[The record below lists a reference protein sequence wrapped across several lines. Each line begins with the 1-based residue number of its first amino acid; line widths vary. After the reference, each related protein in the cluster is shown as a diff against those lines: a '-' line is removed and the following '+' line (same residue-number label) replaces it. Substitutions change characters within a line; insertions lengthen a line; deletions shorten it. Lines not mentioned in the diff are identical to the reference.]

1 MRKQEPTAQK
11 TMTILLC
18 LETHPADAGRMT
30 QDAPLQEHTIRVCA
44 QCLWEALQQGRSV
57 RLCIGESGENGS
69 GICTQYGTGA
79 SMYRQSMALLAQL
92 RLESLLS
99 MPKLLA
105 QGAPSGWGEQLLLVT
120 PYSDASVAAWKQRTH
135 GAVAVTGNA
144 RDLAHCAD
152 CLVPEFSEG
161 GTNA

>member
-1 MRKQEPTAQK
+1 
-11 TMTILLC
+11 
-18 LETHPADAGRMT
+18 
-30 QDAPLQEHTIRVCA
+30 
-44 QCLWEALQQGRSV
+44 
-57 RLCIGESGENGS
+57 
-69 GICTQYGTGA
+69 
-79 SMYRQSMALLAQL
+79 MYRQSMALLAQL

>member
-1 MRKQEPTAQK
+1 MCAPSVFGRRCSRGGLSGSVSANRGKRQRNPHPVRHRRIHVPAEHGASGTA
-11 TMTILLC
+11 
-18 LETHPADAGRMT
+18 PAGIAAVHAEAAGAGRT
-30 QDAPLQEHTIRVCA
+30 
-44 QCLWEALQQGRSV
+44 V
-57 RLCIGESGENGS
+57 RL
-69 GICTQYGTGA
+69 
-79 SMYRQSMALLAQL
+79 
-92 RLESLLS
+92 
-99 MPKLLA
+99 
-105 QGAPSGWGEQLLLVT
+105 GEQLLLVT